1 MAADTIGTLFR
12 VTTFG
17 ESHGPALGAVIDGVP
32 PLLPMDEKYIQK
44 KLDRR
49 RPGRSPVATSRNEQ
63 DRAEILSGVFEG
75 KTTGTALAI
84 LIRNLDAQSEA
95 YESIRNVFRP
105 GHADRTYLE
114 KFGIRDYR
122 GGGRSS
128 GRETAGRVA
137 AGAVAQ
143 KFLETLGISLRAYTL
158 SAAGV
163 RCQEYDPAVI
173 DINPMYAPD
182 ARAAE
187 KMTERITALVAEG
200 DSAGGIVECRISGCP
215 AGLGSPVF
223 DKLDADLAKAVMSIG
238 AVKGIEFGSGFAC
251 ADMQG
256 STHNDPMDDS
266 GFLSNHAGG
275 ILGGITTGQEIVFR
289 AAVKPTPSIR
299 KAQKTVD
306 TAGTEREIVIQGR
319 HDGCICPRVVPV
331 IEAMA
336 GIILADHVLRRRSLS
351 GGV

>member
-32 PLLPMDEKYIQK
+32 PLLPMDEEYIQK

-49 RPGRSPVATSRNEQ
+49 RPGCSPVATTRNEQ

-84 LIRNLDAQSEA
+84 LIRNLDAQPEA
-95 YESIRNVFRP
+95 YESIRKVFRP

-143 KFLETLGISLRAYTL
+143 KFLETQGISLRAYTL

-173 DINPMYAPD
+173 DTNPMYAPD

-187 KMTERITALVAEG
+187 EMTERITALVAEG

-215 AGLGSPVF
+215 PGLGSPVF
-223 DKLDADLAKAVMSIG
+223 DKLDADLAKAVVSIG

-251 ADMQG
+251 ADMYG
-256 STHNDPMDDS
+256 SSHNDPMDDS

-275 ILGGITTGQEIVFR
+275 ILGGISTGQEIVFR
-289 AAVKPTPSIR
+289 AAVKPTPSIG

-306 TAGTEREIVIQGR
+306 TDGTEREIVIHGR
-319 HDGCICPRVVPV
+319 HDGCICPRIVPV

-336 GIILADHVLRRRSLS
+336 GIILADHVLRRRVFLP
-351 GGV
+351 